1 MVQGECVAGKRL
13 MFGVLLVSTATTACG
28 GFGGLPF
35 KGSRK
40 PTPAVVAAPTVA
52 PAPPPAVVAE
62 PVVEVTPAPAP
73 AVVASEAADD
83 TSTPAVESTPAPPAW
98 DIEVAPYE
106 SNARVAYFVS
116 RFSGPM
122 RPTFEVA
129 LARQTRYAPMI
140 HAKLRA
146 AGLPEDMIY
155 LPLIESWYD
164 PHAYSRAAAVGMWQF
179 MTTTAKG
186 VGLRVDWWMDERR
199 DPVRATDGA
208 VAHLVELRDSFG
220 SMYLAAAAYN
230 GGSGRVSRGLA
241 KHASQLEGVEGEDLF
256 FALADEK
263 ALRAETA
270 DYVPKL
276 IAAALVGKDPARY
289 GVTIAPVA
297 PFAWDSVLVPPAT
310 PLAAVAKAL
319 DVPLD
324 TVKDYNPHV
333 LRGMTPP
340 VGADVYLRV
349 PVGTAADFPARFAA
363 LPEDERAGV
372 KRVVTKSGDYMTKLA
387 KANGLT
393 AKQMNMY
400 NPQATRLKNGNLTA
414 GQRILVPRLDV
425 VRAARDVPDPKIER
439 YGTSA
444 SGTHVVKKGE
454 SLSVIAKRNGTSVAA
469 IKRMNGLKSDR
480 IRVGQKLRVR

>member
-1 MVQGECVAGKRL
+1 MVQGECVAGTRL
-13 MFGVLLVSTATTACG
+13 IFGVLLVSLMTTACG
-28 GFGGLPF
+28 GFGSLPF
-35 KGSRK
+35 RGSRK
-40 PTPAVVAAPTVA
+40 PAPVTTAVPATPPAPAAAVVPEA
-52 PAPPPAVVAE
+52 
-62 PVVEVTPAPAP
+62 VVEVVPAPAAP
-73 AVVASEAADD
+73 VMAAESADD
-83 TSTPAVESTPAPPAW
+83 LAAPVVESTPAPPAW

-106 SNARVAYFVS
+106 SNERVAYFVS

-129 LARQTRYAPMI
+129 LARQSRYAPLI
-140 HAKLRA
+140 HARLRS

-186 VGLRVDWWMDERR
+186 VGLRVDWWVDERR

-241 KHASQLEGVEGEDLF
+241 KHASRLEGVEGEDLF

-289 GVTIAPVA
+289 GVTIAPVE
-297 PFAWDSVLVPPAT
+297 PFAWDSVRVPPAT

-319 DVPLD
+319 AVPLD
-324 TVKDYNPHV
+324 TVMDYNPHM

-340 VGADVYLRV
+340 VGVAVYLRV
-349 PVGTAADFPARFAA
+349 PVGAAEDFGARFGA
-363 LPEDERAGV
+363 LSESERSAV
-372 KRVVTKSGDYMTKLA
+372 KRVLTKAGDYMTKIA

-393 AKQMNMY
+393 AKQLNMY

-414 GQRILVPRLDV
+414 GQRILVPRMDV

-444 SGTHVVKKGE
+444 TGSHVVKKGE
-454 SLSVIAKRNGTSVAA
+454 SLSVIAKRNGTTVAA
-469 IKRMNGLKSDR
+469 IKRLNRLKSDR

>member
-1 MVQGECVAGKRL
+1 MVQGEYVAGKRL
-13 MFGVLLVSTATTACG
+13 MVGVLFVSLVTTACG

-35 KGSRK
+35 KGGRK
-40 PTPAVVAAPTVA
+40 PTPVVVAPPAVAPSPAPT
-52 PAPPPAVVAE
+52 VVAE

-83 TSTPAVESTPAPPAW
+83 ASTPVVESTPAPPAW

-140 HAKLRA
+140 HAKLRS

-263 ALRAETA
+263 ALRVETA

-324 TVKDYNPHV
+324 TVREYNPQV

-349 PVGTAADFPARFAA
+349 PLGAAADFPARFAEV
-363 LPEDERAGV
+363 PEAERSGV
-372 KRVVTKSGDYMTKLA
+372 KRVVTKSGDYMTKIA

-400 NPQATRLKNGNLTA
+400 NPQATRLKNGNLTT
-414 GQRILVPRLDV
+414 GQRILVPRMDV

-444 SGTHVVKKGE
+444 SGTYVVKKGE
-454 SLSVIAKRNGTSVAA
+454 SLSVIAKKNGTSVAA
-469 IKRMNGLKSDR
+469 IKRMNRLKSDR

>member
-1 MVQGECVAGKRL
+1 MAGTRL
-13 MFGVLLVSTATTACG
+13 MFGVVFASLAMTACG
-28 GFGGLPF
+28 GFGSLPF
-35 KGSRK
+35 RGGRTPAPVTAVVPAVS
-40 PTPAVVAAPTVA
+40 PTPAA
-52 PAPPPAVVAE
+52 AVVAE
-62 PVVEVTPAPAP
+62 PVFEVAPPVEPA
-73 AVVASEAADD
+73 AVAIEAADD
-83 TSTPAVESTPAPPAW
+83 IALPAVESAPVPPAW

-106 SNARVAYFVS
+106 TNARVAYFVS

-140 HAKLRA
+140 HAKLRS

-276 IAAALVGKDPARY
+276 IAAALVGKEPARY
-289 GVTIAPVA
+289 GVTIAQVE
-297 PFAWDSVLVPPAT
+297 PFAWDSVLVPAAT

-324 TVKDYNPHV
+324 TVMDYNPHV

-340 VGADVYLRV
+340 VGASVYLRV
-349 PVGTAADFPARFAA
+349 PLGTAADFPARFAE
-363 LPEDERAGV
+363 LPEAERSAV
-372 KRVVTKSGDYMTKLA
+372 KRVVTKSGDYMTKIA

-393 AKQMNMY
+393 AKQINAY

-414 GQRILVPRLDV
+414 GQRILVPRVDV

-444 SGTHVVKKGE
+444 SGRHVVKKGE